1 MGNENSNFF
10 KCFYCY
16 EEVKEDYLL
25 KKHAY
30 DFEIDE
36 TKRQVI
42 GDSLEE
48 IIKKFRIKTIG
59 STSSNL
65 IRHLRLHHEDLY
77 VEYKGLEE
85 GGKVKLRFNRLT
97 SQNCKSIKRVHL

>member
-1 MGNENSNFF
+1 MMKYLISKVNRKVKVVMMTMMISQYKYRQKYKNLLGNESSNCLL
-10 KCFYCY
+10 CFYCY

-36 TKRQVI
+36 TKRQII

-48 IIKKFRIKTIG
+48 VLYRKQSKFQPYVNITIE
-59 STSSNL
+59 TIANT
-65 IRHLRLHHEDLY
+65 
-77 VEYKGLEE
+77 
-85 GGKVKLRFNRLT
+85 N
-97 SQNCKSIKRVHL
+97 